1 MAIVNANITTGNTEV
16 LDPDGLN
23 PGAFSGAVPEGKSY
37 AITNI
42 LVCNTSASAA
52 ATFTMHLV
60 PRGENITGNKTTVIK
75 DLELPALETFT
86 FDSERIVLEEGDKI
100 IISGFPDDGGG
111 GTETTLAATI
121 SYLEV

>member
-1 MAIVNANITTGNTEV
+1 MAIVNANIKTTNTEV
-16 LDPDGLN
+16 LDPTGAN

-42 LVCNTSASAA
+42 LVCNTSPTTA
-52 ATFTMHLV
+52 ATFTMHLI
-60 PRGENITGNKTTVIK
+60 PRGETITANKTTVIR

-100 IISGFPDDGGG
+100 VISGFPDAGAGA
-111 GTETTLAATI
+111 TTLAATI